1 MKKFIWI
8 LKCISSVIL
17 LFMITGDTFLGK
29 EVLWSDLTVA
39 IWVDVLLLICL
50 HPIVKPFSQPKEER
64 KQTILYILFYG
75 NAIKGFGYSLTDLA
89 HRIYSL
95 TRLRQSVSE
104 ESKLSLKAL
113 KITMTDKSIESEDI
127 IIY

>member
-1 MKKFIWI
+1 MKTLIWI

-17 LFMITGDTFLGK
+17 LFIITGNTFLGTK
-29 EVLWSDLTVA
+29 VLLSDLTII
-39 IWVDVLLLICL
+39 IWVDILLLICL
-50 HPIVKPFSQPKEER
+50 HPIVKPFSQSEEQHT
-64 KQTILYILFYG
+64 KTILYILFYG

-95 TRLRQSVSE
+95 KRLKQSVSK

-113 KITMTDKSIESEDI
+113 KITMTNTSIESEDV